1 MKTHFTSKE
10 IASMLVDTCCAN
22 VPKNIREKTVDST
35 MKRLSIQSLLTL
47 AEQSNLYFKK
57 IGKDSFEL
65 FNPIKISL
73 FNKSKEFKGY
83 VNNSD

>member
-1 MKTHFTSKE
+1 MKTHFTSKD
-10 IASMLVDTCCAN
+10 IASILVNTCCTN
-22 VPKNIREKTVDST
+22 VSKNIREKTVNST

-47 AEQSNLYFKK
+47 AEKSNLYFKK
-57 IGKDSFEL
+57 IGRDSFEL
-65 FNPIKISL
+65 FNPLKFSL